1 MLRALSTR
9 TGRRGYQRL
18 VADESFVSSTTDR
31 RRGHQR
37 LVADECAAIS
47 LLDGNLKRSKTLPAR
62 SFDLSA
68 KLASPHHIKVKPA
81 PKKLSKIAA
90 HPLFALFDTRR
101 KNKTTAKPELARYLQ
116 YMREGGTWDVNS
128 NMPVIFYK

>member
-9 TGRRGYQRL
+9 KGRRGYDRL
-18 VADESFVSSTTDR
+18 VADESTA
-31 RRGHQR
+31 
-37 LVADECAAIS
+37 LS
-47 LLDGNLKRSKTLPAR
+47 LLDGNLKRSKTLPAKLPR

-68 KLASPHHIKVKPA
+68 KLPLPHDIKVKPA
-81 PKKLSKIAA
+81 PKKLSKIAT

-101 KNKTTAKPELARYLQ
+101 KKKTTAKPELARYLQ
-116 YMREGGTWDVNS
+116 YMKEGGTWDAKS